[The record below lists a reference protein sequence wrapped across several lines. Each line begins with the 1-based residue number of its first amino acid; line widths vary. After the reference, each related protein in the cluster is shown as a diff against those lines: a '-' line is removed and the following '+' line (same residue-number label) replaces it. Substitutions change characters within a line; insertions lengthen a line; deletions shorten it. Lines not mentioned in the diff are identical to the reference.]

1 MGRTG
6 SARRAQHRDLGAGAG
21 GEALERVGA
30 TCRGCRHDRGRERE
44 REREQ
49 FPRHRSRDAATFAPP
64 DARVTAS
71 MTSPGVSTAG
81 RSSADALVEAG
92 YTTYNGTPLRPNVA
106 STAVISASRDV
117 QSARNSSAFAPTNAR
132 STASECRAIRSDLTA
147 QAPRGRGVAAE
158 AAGDAF
164 CDPIT
169 TPPAPIVPTSN
180 TRPTR
185 PPRAR
190 PAFCARPAIHPV
202 SETATANNRAN
213 ATKSVPAC
221 RPNTH
226 SNQTTVA
233 YSGKASSCFSVSN
246 HDHRTAAGHQHV
258 VGLDV
263 TVHDTAFVRVGQRR
277 RDVAQHAHR
286 FVERQFALLHEAR
299 AQRFALDQRHRE
311 VGQAA
316 RIARRPQGHD
326 VRMLQP
332 RGERDLTLEAL
343 DRDLAGHLAGAAAS
357 RRPVGRAPCPSPD
370 IRATCPRRL
379 VRVRANRRRQVPA
392 GAGPGDQRTKRS
404 SRKRRRKLIS
414 GGLKARPS
422 YK

>member
-1 MGRTG
+1 
-6 SARRAQHRDLGAGAG
+6 
-21 GEALERVGA
+21 
-30 TCRGCRHDRGRERE
+30 
-44 REREQ
+44 
-49 FPRHRSRDAATFAPP
+49 
-64 DARVTAS
+64 
-71 MTSPGVSTAG
+71 MTIPGVSTAG

-132 STASECRAIRSDLTA
+132 STASECRAIRSC
-147 QAPRGRGVAAE
+147 
-158 AAGDAF
+158 DAF

-343 DRDLAGHLAGAAAS
+343 DRDLAGHLGGAAAS

-370 IRATCPRRL
+370 IRAT
-379 VRVRANRRRQVPA
+379 
-392 GAGPGDQRTKRS
+392 
-404 SRKRRRKLIS
+404 
-414 GGLKARPS
+414 
-422 YK
+422 